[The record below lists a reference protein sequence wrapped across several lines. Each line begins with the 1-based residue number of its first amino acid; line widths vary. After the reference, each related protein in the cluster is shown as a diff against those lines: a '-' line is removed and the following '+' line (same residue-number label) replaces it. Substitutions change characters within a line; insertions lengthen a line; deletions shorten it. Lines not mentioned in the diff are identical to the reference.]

1 MKVKQNNNTPSLII
15 FSISLLVIFIISKI
29 LFFIVWNNMNQII
42 KDVDNI
48 ITPTPTTTSTDNF
61 DLKGNF
67 KILGFIN
74 IPYNILSSILH
85 YLGLGMIIVYSIGII
100 ISIILTIVNRGK
112 LFTIGNFSSLFI
124 TIGLLLLLVFT
135 IFIKVL
141 LDHIKK
147 VYTSKNMEIP
157 DNIKTTETMMWI
169 ANSIILIQT
178 ILVTINIFGNVET
191 DSIVYLSN

>member
-1 MKVKQNNNTPSLII
+1 MKVKQNNSTPLLII
-15 FSISLLVIFIISKI
+15 FSISLLVIFIISKV

-61 DLKGNF
+61 DLKGDF
-67 KILGFIN
+67 KILGFIT

-112 LFTIGNFSSLFI
+112 LFTVGNFSSVFI
-124 TIGLLLLLVFT
+124 IIGLLLLSVFT

-178 ILVTINIFGNVET
+178 ILITVNMFGNVET

>member
-1 MKVKQNNNTPSLII
+1 MKVKQNNSTPPLII
-15 FSISLLVIFIISKI
+15 FSISLLVIFIISKV

-48 ITPTPTTTSTDNF
+48 ITPTPTATSTDNF

-67 KILGFIN
+67 KILGFIT

-112 LFTIGNFSSLFI
+112 LFTVGKFSSVFI
-124 TIGLLLLLVFT
+124 IIGLLLLLIFT

-147 VYTSKNMEIP
+147 VYTSKNIEIP

-178 ILVTINIFGNVET
+178 ILITVNMFGNVET

>member
-1 MKVKQNNNTPSLII
+1 MKVKQNNSTPPLII
-15 FSISLLVIFIISKI
+15 FSISLLVIFIISKV

-48 ITPTPTTTSTDNF
+48 ITPTPTATSTDNF

-67 KILGFIN
+67 KILGFIT

-112 LFTIGNFSSLFI
+112 LFTVGKFSSVFI
-124 TIGLLLLLVFT
+124 IVGLLLLLIFT

-147 VYTSKNMEIP
+147 VYTSKNIEIP

-178 ILVTINIFGNVET
+178 ILITVNMFGNVET

>member
-1 MKVKQNNNTPSLII
+1 MVFFPNNSLII
-15 FSISLLVIFIISKI
+15 
-29 LFFIVWNNMNQII
+29 
-42 KDVDNI
+42 
-48 ITPTPTTTSTDNF
+48 T
-61 DLKGNF
+61 
-67 KILGFIN
+67 

-100 ISIILTIVNRGK
+100 ISIILTIVIRGK
-112 LFTIGNFSSLFI
+112 LFTIGKFSSVFI
-124 TIGLLLLLVFT
+124 IIGLLLLLIFT

-147 VYTSKNMEIP
+147 VYTSKNIEIP

-178 ILVTINIFGNVET
+178 IW
-191 DSIVYLSN
+191 

>member
-1 MKVKQNNNTPSLII
+1 MKVKQNNSTPPLII
-15 FSISLLVIFIISKI
+15 FSISLLVIFIISKV

-61 DLKGNF
+61 DLKGDF
-67 KILGFIN
+67 KILGFIT

-112 LFTIGNFSSLFI
+112 LFTVGNFSSVFI
-124 TIGLLLLLVFT
+124 IIGLLLLSVFT

-178 ILVTINIFGNVET
+178 ILITVNMFGNVET